1 MLFFQASLDNP
12 KIILY
17 NINKI
22 NKHYT
27 YKSQNINKARFN
39 KKGADFM
46 RRYPPPRSTQPIVDS
61 AGLSVILTIITVC
74 CPPLGLVAYILA
86 GICEEIGLKIGK

>member
-1 MLFFQASLDNP
+1 
-12 KIILY
+12 
-17 NINKI
+17 
-22 NKHYT
+22 
-27 YKSQNINKARFN
+27 
-39 KKGADFM
+39 M

-86 GICEEIGLKIGK
+86 GICEEIGLEIGK